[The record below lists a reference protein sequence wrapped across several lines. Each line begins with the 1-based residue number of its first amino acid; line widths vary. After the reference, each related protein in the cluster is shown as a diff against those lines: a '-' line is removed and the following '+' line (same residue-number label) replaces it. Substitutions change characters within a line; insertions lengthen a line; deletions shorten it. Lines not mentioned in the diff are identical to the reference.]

1 MATFDTLQ
9 NILAA
14 KFALSPDQIQPDA
27 SLEALGLDSLDSI
40 EVLFDIE
47 EAFQIRIPQER
58 TTDTPLV
65 HVKDLVNLIDGLV
78 TQQQASRA
86 AG

>member
-1 MATFDTLQ
+1 MATIDTLQ
-9 NILAA
+9 KMFAA

-27 SLEALGLDSLDSI
+27 SLQALGLDSLDSI

-47 EAFQIRIPQER
+47 EAFQIRIPQDRAAEAA
-58 TTDTPLV
+58 LV
-65 HVKDLVNLIDGLV
+65 HVRDLVSLIDSLV
-78 TQQQASRA
+78 TQQHASRA

>member
-1 MATFDTLQ
+1 MATIDTLQ
-9 NILAA
+9 KILAA
-14 KFALSPDQIQPDA
+14 KFALSPDQIQPDT

-47 EAFQIRIPQER
+47 EAFHIRIPQES
-58 TTDTPLV
+58 TADTPLV
-65 HVKDLVNLIDGLV
+65 HVKDLVKLIDGLV

-86 AG
+86 TG